1 MHFAIRPLAAA
12 GLSVLAACGSITD
25 PTSSSRFPSDASFA
39 KGGGKPPKSPRPPIL
54 FVHGW
59 NSNGS
64 IWNTMIGRF
73 QRDGWTSA
81 QLHTFSYNS
90 ALSNTTTAAILDQKV
105 DSIRTATGAAKVA
118 IVTHSMG
125 SLSARYYVLNL
136 GGDGLVSALV
146 SLGGPNHGT
155 STAAACALFFGQP
168 SCVEMMPNS
177 TFLAAL
183 NAIDETPGSLPD
195 ATVYAG
201 VRAWVSQP
209 APSQLIASA
218 RW

>member
-1 MHFAIRPLAAA
+1 
-12 GLSVLAACGSITD
+12 V
-25 PTSSSRFPSDASFA
+25 
-39 KGGGKPPKSPRPPIL
+39 
-54 FVHGW
+54 
-59 NSNGS
+59 
-64 IWNTMIGRF
+64 
-73 QRDGWTSA
+73 
-81 QLHTFSYNS
+81 
-90 ALSNTTTAAILDQKV
+90 V